1 MKVKQLTGPN
11 TIIQICGRETR
22 KKKKKKNE
30 DFPKGKD

>member
-22 KKKKKKNE
+22 KKKKKNE